1 MRIDMLRARAMAC
14 RANLLVARGALL
26 IRRPL
31 RWFESVS
38 QLIAANIQSAGRC
51 VIFENYSVLL
61 HQVGTQLA
69 PARGKT
75 AFGGLFTHCI
85 AHVRL
90 YVADNF
96 FETTEP
102 DAF

>member
-1 MRIDMLRARAMAC
+1 MAHGG
-14 RANLLVARGALL
+14 LSVGLL
-26 IRRPL
+26 ICRPL

-38 QLIAANIQSAGRC
+38 QIIAACITSAGCC
-51 VIFENYSVLL
+51 VILDNYSVLL

-75 AFGGLFTHCI
+75 AFGRLFTHCI

-96 FETTEP
+96 FETTKP